1 MFDSPDYP
9 GPLEESLFEN
19 WLVDGRESI
28 IPYAYLLV
36 IWDDLD
42 SEYRVA
48 YVENRS
54 EIQKFARYG
63 NSPEHRTLVAAY
75 DLYSEG
81 RIL

>member
-9 GPLEESLFEN
+9 QSLEESLFEN
-19 WLVDGRESI
+19 WLELGRSSK

-36 IWDDLD
+36 VWDDLD
-42 SEYRVA
+42 MQYLAV

-54 EIQKFARYG
+54 EIKEFARYG

>member
-9 GPLEESLFEN
+9 QSLEESLFEN
-19 WLVDGRESI
+19 WLELGRSSK

-36 IWDDLD
+36 VWDDLD
-42 SEYRVA
+42 MKYLAV

-54 EIQKFARYG
+54 EIKEFARYG